1 MQHLPQ
7 PTKPQSK
14 LFIAFLLA
22 IDCFKVIR
30 AEIVEEEPFEES
42 IPHPK
47 TLVG

>member
-7 PTKPQSK
+7 PTKPQFK

-30 AEIVEEEPFEES
+30 AEIAEEEPFEES